1 MDTSGIL
8 PTECD
13 IVMEGG
19 VTSGVVYPSFVAR
32 LATRFTLRSIGG
44 TSVGAVAAVA
54 AAAAQFRRNASRQPG
69 STTPDNGFDTLA
81 SLPNWLQ
88 ATDSTGKSNLFTLFQ
103 PCADLRRHF
112 AVIEMALNRKS
123 MAGRIGAVLWGVL
136 RNFPLAAL
144 IGMATVAVLH
154 IAVQKL
160 AGAAD
165 PVHALFTEPFSL
177 LSMVLWLPLG
187 AFAFAAG
194 WFVFSAIIG
203 LGRNNGG
210 ICPGTSSPGA
220 AQPALTEWLHG
231 LVQQIAGLPPERP
244 LTFGDLEASQPPIE
258 LAFMSTGISEVR
270 AHRLPHDGE
279 DLLFRVSELNRLFP
293 PAIVEAMCA
302 ASRPVADARD
312 TTIELLRRADAK
324 IEATQAEGRDLYF
337 LPAADALPVVF
348 CARLSLSFPVLLQAV
363 PLYRLRYVESD
374 GLSEGAY
381 TLLRVWFSD
390 GGLTSNFPIHF
401 FDSLLPTRPTFGIAL
416 DNSLAEGAPAE
427 ARIRLPKN
435 NMQGRTTSYANI
447 EREDGA
453 LSLAGFVGALI
464 RTIRISREEALK
476 HTPGFRDRIVQ
487 IMHTKDEG
495 GLNLNMPPESI
506 KAMSDSG
513 LAAADQV
520 IARFLDAPPPQNGWL
535 NHRWVRM
542 RSAAALM
549 QQKSGSI
556 ARAWSAGSL
565 QPDYQALWR
574 APEELAM
581 AYRLSR
587 EQCAAGDRLWQSL
600 VAAGQFGPGEDL
612 SQGAPKPQPT
622 LEIAPK
628 QT

>member
-1 MDTSGIL
+1 MESSSVL

-54 AAAAQFRRNASRQPG
+54 AAAAQYRRNASRASG
-69 STTPDNGFDTLA
+69 GAVADDGFGELEKLPD
-81 SLPNWLQ
+81 WLQ
-88 ATDSTGKSNLFTLFQ
+88 ATDDSGKSRLFTLFQ
-103 PCADLRRHF
+103 PCRDLRRHF
-112 AVIEMALNRKS
+112 AVIEIALNRKG
-123 MAGRIGAVLWGVL
+123 MWGRVGAVLLGVVL
-136 RNFPLAAL
+136 NFPLAAL
-144 IGMATVAVLH
+144 AGVATVFALH
-154 IAVQKL
+154 VGVQHL
-160 AGAAD
+160 AGAVDA
-165 PVHALFTEPFSL
+165 VRALFDEPFSL
-177 LSMVLWLPLG
+177 LSMLLWMPLG

-194 WFVFSAIIG
+194 WFVLSAISG
-203 LGRNNGG
+203 LSSNYGG
-210 ICPGTSSPGA
+210 ICPGTSAPDA

-231 LVQQIAGLPPERP
+231 LVQRIAGLPPEQP
-244 LTFGDLEASQPPIE
+244 LTFGHLQASQPPIE
-258 LAFMSTGISEVR
+258 LAFMSTGISEFR

-279 DLLFRVSELNRLFP
+279 DLLFRVSDMQRLFP
-293 PAIVEAMCA
+293 PAIVQAMCA
-302 ASRPVADARD
+302 ASRPIAESSKA
-312 TTIELLRRADAK
+312 TIEVLREADPGIDNDAD
-324 IEATQAEGRDLYF
+324 RDLYF
-337 LPAADALPVVF
+337 LPAADTLPVVF
-348 CARLSLSFPVLLQAV
+348 CARMSLSFPVLLQAV

-374 GLSEGAY
+374 GLSKGVY
-381 TLLRVWFSD
+381 TVRRVWFSD

-416 DNSLAEGAPAE
+416 DSSLAAGAPPE

-435 NMQGRTTSYANI
+435 NMQGRTTSYVNI
-447 EREDGA
+447 EREDGS
-453 LSLAGFVGALI
+453 LSPGAFLGALL

-506 KAMSDSG
+506 TAMSESG
-513 LAAADQV
+513 RVAADQV
-520 IARFLDAPPPQNGWL
+520 IERFLNADPSENGWL

-549 QQKSGSI
+549 QQKSASI
-556 ARAWSAGSL
+556 SYAWNAASL
-565 QPDYQALWR
+565 QPDYEALWR
-574 APEELAM
+574 GPEDLNA
-581 AYRLSR
+581 AYRLSK
-587 EQCAAGDRLWQSL
+587 EQCAAGERLWQSL
-600 VAAGQFGPGEDL
+600 VAAGQFAPGEDL

>member
-1 MDTSGIL
+1 MEPSSIL

-54 AAAAQFRRNASRQPG
+54 AAAAQFCRNASRQPG
-69 STTPDNGFDTLA
+69 SAVADDGFGTLEG
-81 SLPNWLQ
+81 LPGWLQ
-88 ATDSTGKSNLFTLFQ
+88 AVDSDGKSNLFTLFQ

-112 AVIEMALNRKS
+112 AVIEMALNRKG
-123 MAGRIGAVLWGVL
+123 MWGRIGAVLWGVL

-154 IAVQKL
+154 IAVQKMT
-160 AGAAD
+160 GAAD
-165 PVHALFTEPFSL
+165 PVHALLNEPFSL

-194 WFVFSAIIG
+194 WFVLSAIKG
-203 LGRNNGG
+203 LSRNNGG
-210 ICPGTSSPGA
+210 ICPGISGPGA
-220 AQPALTEWLHG
+220 ARPALTEWLHG
-231 LVQQIAGLPPERP
+231 LVQQMAGLAPERP
-244 LTFGDLEASQPPIE
+244 LTFGDLQASQPPIE
-258 LAFMSTGISEVR
+258 LAFMSTGISEFR

-279 DLLFRVSELNRLFP
+279 DLLFRVSDMERSFP
-293 PAIVEAMCA
+293 PAIVQAMCA
-302 ASRPVADARD
+302 ASRAVSDASEATIEVLREADAQ
-312 TTIELLRRADAK
+312 IESG
-324 IEATQAEGRDLYF
+324 EGRDLYF

-348 CARLSLSFPVLLQAV
+348 CARMSLSFPVLLQAV
-363 PLYRLRYVESD
+363 PLYRLRYIESD
-374 GLSEGAY
+374 GISKGLY
-381 TLLRVWFSD
+381 TLRRVWFSD

-416 DNSLAEGAPAE
+416 DSSLAAGAPPE
-427 ARIRLPKN
+427 ARVRLPKN
-435 NMQGRTTSYANI
+435 NMQGRTTSYVNI

-453 LSLAGFVGALI
+453 LSPGAFVGALL

-487 IMHTKDEG
+487 IMHTRDEG

-520 IARFLDAPPPQNGWL
+520 ISRFLNADPSENGWL

-542 RSAAALM
+542 RTAAALM
-549 QQKSGSI
+549 QKKSESI
-556 ARAWSAGSL
+556 AYAWSADTL
-565 QPDYQALWR
+565 QPGYQALWR
-574 APEELAM
+574 EPEDLTV
-581 AYRLSR
+581 AYRLSKD
-587 EQCAAGDRLWQSL
+587 QCSAGERLWQSL